1 VIMIK
6 DISLEAL
13 SDIISETKKA
23 IIIFHER
30 PDGDAVGSA
39 FALKLLIEALGGR
52 AYCLSGD
59 EIPERLR
66 FLTDGLQDSA
76 LKDSLPDGFDGATV
90 IAVDCGSASQI
101 GKLYEVFP
109 PSISIDHHGTTQR
122 FCDGYTDSSSAAT
135 AEIICDIGFDLLKK
149 GRITALPY
157 RFAEC
162 VYAAISSDTGCFRF
176 SNATPDTH
184 KRAARL
190 LSLGIDASDIN
201 HRLFSSKTRLMMI
214 AEAESVKKLRTFANG
229 KIAVVAFTAD
239 EIREL
244 GIKRENFDAFIEVAR
259 SLDGAKVAISVR
271 RSDGDTGCR
280 VSMRSSS
287 DVNVSD
293 ICAVFG
299 GGGHVR
305 AAGCTIDTEDVDE
318 AVRLIVKETESRL
331 KT

>member
-1 VIMIK
+1 MIK
-6 DISLEAL
+6 DISINAL
-13 SDIISETKKA
+13 ADIISKTEKA
-23 IIIFHER
+23 IILFHER

-39 FALKLLIEALGGR
+39 FALRLLIDSLGGR

-59 EIPERLR
+59 EIPDRLR
-66 FLTDGLQDSA
+66 FLTNGIQSSSLM
-76 LKDSLPDGFDGATV
+76 DSLPSGFEEARV
-90 IAVDCGSASQI
+90 IAVDCGSSSQV
-101 GKLYEVFP
+101 GKLYDVFQ
-109 PSISIDHHGTTQR
+109 PSLSIDHHGQSQR
-122 FCDGYTDSSSAAT
+122 FCDGYTDPSAAAT
-135 AEIICDIGFDLLKK
+135 AEIICDIGFKLMES
-149 GRITALPY
+149 GRISCLPD

-259 SLDGAKVAISVR
+259 SLEGAEVAISVR
-271 RSDGDTGCR
+271 YSDGDTGCR
-280 VSMRSSS
+280 VSMRSAS
-287 DVNVSD
+287 DVNVAE

-305 AAGCTIDTEDVDE
+305 AAGCTIDTEDVEE
-318 AVRLIVKETESRL
+318 AVKLIVSETERRINV
-331 KT
+331 